1 MDQQIYFPKE
11 NLQKLA
17 VELVHLVYEDK
28 KEKEAELLSMLEDSS
43 VTKETLLFVIE
54 NLMSAIELQKIN
66 NEYVRIYQDMIR
78 VLSTAGDDED
88 VVKVRENLKSKVST
102 S

>member
-88 VVKVRENLKSKVST
+88 VVKVRANLKSKVST

>member
-1 MDQQIYFPKE
+1 MDQQIYVPKE

-88 VVKVRENLKSKVST
+88 VVKVRANLKSKVST

>member
-1 MDQQIYFPKE
+1 M
-11 NLQKLA
+11 A

-28 KEKEAELLSMLEDSS
+28 KEKEVELLSMLEDSS

>member
-28 KEKEAELLSMLEDSS
+28 KEKEVELLSMLEDSS

>member
-1 MDQQIYFPKE
+1 M
-11 NLQKLA
+11 A

-28 KEKEAELLSMLEDSS
+28 KEKEVELLSMLEDSS

-88 VVKVRENLKSKVST
+88 VVKVRANLKSKVST

>member
-1 MDQQIYFPKE
+1 
-11 NLQKLA
+11 LA

-88 VVKVRENLKSKVST
+88 VVKVRANLKSKVST

>member
-1 MDQQIYFPKE
+1 M
-11 NLQKLA
+11 A

-88 VVKVRENLKSKVST
+88 VVKVRANLKSKVST

>member
-1 MDQQIYFPKE
+1 M
-11 NLQKLA
+11 A